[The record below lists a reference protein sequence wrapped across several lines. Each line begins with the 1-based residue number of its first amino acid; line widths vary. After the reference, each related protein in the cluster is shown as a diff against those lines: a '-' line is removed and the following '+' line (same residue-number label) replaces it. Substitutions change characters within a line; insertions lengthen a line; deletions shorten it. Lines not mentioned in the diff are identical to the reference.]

1 MGCHIILG
9 KKCSS
14 AEIRVDGLVLD
25 LDNAFTLLSQA
36 CSAKKTVR
44 GEGKRKGETHILVT
58 ESYSRDPLKFGYNS
72 FLGFAIFKI
81 KL

>member
-25 LDNAFTLLSQA
+25 LDSAFILLSQA
-36 CSAKKTVR
+36 CSAKKVVR
-44 GEGKRKGETHILVT
+44 GEGKKETHISIT
-58 ESYSRDPLKFGYNS
+58 ELLQRRLATVPS
-72 FLGFAIFKI
+72 
-81 KL
+81 

>member
-25 LDNAFTLLSQA
+25 LYNAFILLSQA
-36 CSAKKTVR
+36 CSAKKMVR
-44 GEGKRKGETHILVT
+44 GEGREREKHV
-58 ESYSRDPLKFGYNS
+58 FQ
-72 FLGFAIFKI
+72 
-81 KL
+81 

>member
-25 LDNAFTLLSQA
+25 LDNAFILLSQA
-36 CSAKKTVR
+36 CSAKKAGR
-44 GEGKRKGETHILVT
+44 GKGREEKGERHI
-58 ESYSRDPLKFGYNS
+58 SRTPS
-72 FLGFAIFKI
+72 
-81 KL
+81 